1 MSRLLLLSLTSV
13 LLSPIAAKAEI
24 AFTEL
29 LAPNPYSQ
37 KSSSVVS
44 SLKERKIISV
54 LKELPS

>member
-1 MSRLLLLSLTSV
+1 
-13 LLSPIAAKAEI
+13 SPIAAKAEI